1 MSLFTRLSDT
11 DKHLF
16 WQYLSTYG
24 DEGRGVLP
32 EEDLEYF
39 LRYWNE
45 NKEPFFRAFNNK
57 FIIKKEICF
66 SKSIDELAKEMR
78 SNLAYYNANAAIS
91 NFVTRYESICSVIRE
106 KLDNYDIGYNLSA
119 FVSDYHMLSENIY
132 SGTTFTIP
140 AVFTKDHR
148 DLVVPNGCKL
158 IKMLGKIVA
167 ALNANISVGF
177 CEKCNQYY
185 VFNEEQCPHCNNS
198 LKITTGYEVFRQF
211 HSQILNQ
218 KSVRGNLCLS
228 IHPLDF
234 VTMSDN
240 DCGWNSC
247 MQWMEDTGDYRL
259 GTIEMMNSPC
269 VVIAYVESH
278 DPMKLFSPY
287 GAEEWNNKKWRQLY
301 IIDRT
306 IILGNRQYPYDN
318 LDLQGAAITW
328 LRDIMNSLPGYGPYP
343 NETINLNIQR
353 TNVIKDK
360 RIKFNFYTNYMYNDV
375 YDYKLAFIADQHLED
390 GDTYDINFSGPA
402 VCNRC
407 GKELELNEIEAHQ

>member
-1 MSLFTRLSDT
+1 
-11 DKHLF
+11 
-16 WQYLSTYG
+16 
-24 DEGRGVLP
+24 
-32 EEDLEYF
+32 
-39 LRYWNE
+39 
-45 NKEPFFRAFNNK
+45 
-57 FIIKKEICF
+57 
-66 SKSIDELAKEMR
+66 
-78 SNLAYYNANAAIS
+78 
-91 NFVTRYESICSVIRE
+91 
-106 KLDNYDIGYNLSA
+106 
-119 FVSDYHMLSENIY
+119 
-132 SGTTFTIP
+132 
-140 AVFTKDHR
+140 
-148 DLVVPNGCKL
+148 
-158 IKMLGKIVA
+158 
-167 ALNANISVGF
+167 
-177 CEKCNQYY
+177 
-185 VFNEEQCPHCNNS
+185 
-198 LKITTGYEVFRQF
+198 
-211 HSQILNQ
+211 
-218 KSVRGNLCLS
+218 
-228 IHPLDF
+228 
-234 VTMSDN
+234 MSDN

-301 IIDRT
+301 IVDRT

-407 GKELELNEIEAHQ
+407 GKELELNEIEAHQLCCFDCGGRWRCECCGEWFYDSDEYYEVNEVNRVCKRCYYDLDWCECCGYHRFSEYFKTIFIQFVNSENEKIIKEFNYNYFVSICESCILDKKYVKLYGPLFIVKDEYGVSRRVFDVRNITDAGLEYGGFSESAIEILKLMRDTKSDEERISLLEKIGY